1 MRVMKTLRTL
11 REKETRLPIM
21 PLDCSP
27 GIWCSTARRLTRGV
41 LGWDTPGGPDPGI
54 FDTLGG
60 PDRRAGEDH
69 PAGPGG
75 QRAPRHHGAHH
86 QLLHPGPAHPG
97 RPADHLPRLRHG
109 FLLQYPSLFVVHVA
123 ASPAPPPPSPEPA
136 GLRPNHT
143 ARPLRQ
149 RAEQEPNMNDLLDFV
164 LDAHGGLKRW
174 SDVST
179 LTATLAVGG
188 PFWGQQ

>member
-1 MRVMKTLRTL
+1 MNTLRTL

-27 GIWCSTARRLTRGV
+27 GMWCSTARRLTRGV
-41 LGWDTPGGPDPGI
+41 LGWDTLGGPDPGI
-54 FDTLGG
+54 FDALGG

-86 QLLHPGPAHPG
+86 QLLHPGSAHPG

-109 FLLQYPSLFVVHVA
+109 FLFQYPSLFVAHVA
-123 ASPAPPPPSPEPA
+123 RFPDTAAAFTSTCRPQAKPHRPAAAAA
-136 GLRPNHT
+136 GRT
-143 ARPLRQ
+143 G
-149 RAEQEPNMNDLLDFV
+149 AEHE
-164 LDAHGGLKRW
+164 
-174 SDVST
+174 
-179 LTATLAVGG
+179 
-188 PFWGQQ
+188 